1 LVGSFG
7 TLPVFNYDFLSQAL
21 SKLERGHTQDLWD
34 VREMLRLG
42 LISEADVLTQ
52 ARALR
57 PRLHRYSA
65 IDADSFEQRVR
76 NSSQSPA
83 MPEPLPGG
91 EILTEGLRDLDRG
104 IRSVPALLVL
114 IASPRLAR
122 SGIVMPPVTP
132 SLRLPE
138 HELYDLL
145 VAAHGPEAYRMY
157 RSLLRRLVNLE
168 NALDVSQPPSAH

>member
-1 LVGSFG
+1 
-7 TLPVFNYDFLSQAL
+7 LPVFNYDFLSQAL

-122 SGIVMPPVTP
+122 SGIVMP
-132 SLRLPE
+132 E